1 MGENTMKTQKIQKQF
16 KRREVKF
23 IIDKESFAL
32 FEQELSHYM
41 VEDQFAK
48 STISNVYFDNDD
60 FDMIQD
66 AIAKKNGRE
75 KVRMRVYDQQP
86 SFQSQAFLEIK
97 KKVEG
102 VGYKY
107 RLTSTPIAI
116 SNYIEHFSDHSNVLD
131 AQISAE
137 LQSLTKR
144 YGKLSPK
151 MYIYYDRSSY
161 RGRDDRKL
169 RLTIDQN
176 LVYRDVEV
184 PLLHQKYGY
193 PLLPHHLMIM
203 EIKIQD
209 AMPHWLQDLLDK
221 YHLEQQSFS
230 KYGTAYRLNQEM
242 VKGAAFANRVI

>member
-1 MGENTMKTQKIQKQF
+1 M
-16 KRREVKF
+16 
-23 IIDKESFAL
+23 
-32 FEQELSHYM
+32 
-41 VEDQFAK
+41 
-48 STISNVYFDNDD
+48 
-60 FDMIQD
+60 
-66 AIAKKNGRE
+66 
-75 KVRMRVYDQQP
+75 
-86 SFQSQAFLEIK
+86 
-97 KKVEG
+97 
-102 VGYKY
+102 GYKF

-116 SNYIEHFSDHSNVLD
+116 TYYIEHFSVQSNVLD
-131 AQISAE
+131 AQVSAE

-144 YGKLSPK
+144 YVKLSPK

-161 RGRDDRKL
+161 RGREDRKL

-176 LVYRDVEV
+176 LINRDVEV

-209 AMPHWLQDLLDK
+209 VMPHWLQDLLDK

-242 VKGAAFANRVI
+242 VKGAAFANRII

>member
-1 MGENTMKTQKIQKQF
+1 
-16 KRREVKF
+16 
-23 IIDKESFAL
+23 
-32 FEQELSHYM
+32 M

-66 AIAKKNGRE
+66 AVAHKNGRE

-102 VGYKY
+102 VGYKF

-116 SNYIEHFSDHSNVLD
+116 TNYIEHFSDHSNVLD
-131 AQISAE
+131 AQVPSANS
-137 LQSLTKR
+137 QSLTKR

-176 LVYRDVEV
+176 LIYRDVEV

-209 AMPHWLQDLLDK
+209 TMPHWLQDLLDK
-221 YHLEQQSFS
+221 WTISF
-230 KYGTAYRLNQEM
+230 GTAILFKIWHCLPIEPRNDERSRP
-242 VKGAAFANRVI
+242 VNKII